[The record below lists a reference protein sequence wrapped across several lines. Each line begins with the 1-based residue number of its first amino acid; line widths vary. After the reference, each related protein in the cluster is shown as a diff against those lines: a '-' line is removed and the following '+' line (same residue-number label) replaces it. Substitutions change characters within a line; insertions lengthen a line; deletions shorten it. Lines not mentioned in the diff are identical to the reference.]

1 MKLPA
6 LRADA
11 PKIIY
16 SGNRWK
22 PTGVRNYDVSVN
34 FGITRDF

>member
-1 MKLPA
+1 MILPA

-11 PKIIY
+11 PKTTY
-16 SGNRWK
+16 QGNRSN
-22 PTGVRNYDVSVN
+22 PTGVRYYDFSVN